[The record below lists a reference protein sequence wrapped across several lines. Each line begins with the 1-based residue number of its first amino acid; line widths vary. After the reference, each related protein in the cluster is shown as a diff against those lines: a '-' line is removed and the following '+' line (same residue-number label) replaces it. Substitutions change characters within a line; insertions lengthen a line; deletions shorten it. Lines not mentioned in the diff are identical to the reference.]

1 MTFVVIGFDHLPER
15 AFAYHFEHFVPIG
28 QVVVGYVSVGAL
40 VVVIAAVVGTAND
53 AGSLL
58 GVRPNEVDLRIVE
71 NLMVLVR
78 RQLVHVEFHHL

>member
-40 VVVIAAVVGTAND
+40 VVVIPAIIGASDD
-53 AGSLL
+53 AWPFL
-58 GVRPNEVDLRIVE
+58 GVGPNEVDLRIVE
-71 NLMVLVR
+71 DLVVFIGC
-78 RQLVHVEFHHL
+78 QLVHI